1 VLSPSPRAA
10 FFRFACVG
18 LAMAVVDIGV
28 LYLLKD
34 QPGLN
39 VYLARLISYASSLT
53 VGYVLNRNFTFHH
66 VNNERHILDELL
78 RYFAVHSTGGL
89 LNLGVFTVVVFLGD
103 RADLTPAGQDLLP
116 LAGVCLGGVVGMCFN
131 FVFSRALVFD
141 G

>member
-1 VLSPSPRAA
+1 M
-10 FFRFACVG
+10 
-18 LAMAVVDIGV
+18 AMVDISI

-39 VYLARLISYASSLT
+39 VYLARLVSYTSGLT

-66 VNNERHILDELL
+66 VDNDRHILDELL
-78 RYFAVHSTGGL
+78 RFFAVHSTGGL
-89 LNLGVFTVVVFLGD
+89 LNLGVFSVVVFLGE
-103 RADLTPAGQDLLP
+103 RAVLTPLWEDLLP

>member
-1 VLSPSPRAA
+1 MLSPSPRAA

-18 LAMAVVDIGV
+18 FAMAMVDIGV

-39 VYLARLISYASSLT
+39 VYVARLFSYASALT

-66 VNNERHILDELL
+66 IDNERHILDELL
-78 RYFAVHSTGGL
+78 RFFAVHSTGGL
-89 LNLGVFTVVVFLGD
+89 LNIGVFSVVVFLGE
-103 RADLTPAGQDLLP
+103 RADLTPFWLGLLP